1 MATIS
6 GLGVGSGGLDT
17 AALLTQLAAAEQTRL
32 TPYTN
37 RQSSF
42 QAKISAWGQI
52 TDAMKTLQTTTKQLS
67 GDAFNTQKLSSNEAF
82 TATASAG
89 ALSGTH
95 KVVVDR
101 LASAHSLATDGSK
114 VSDADERL
122 GTSGA
127 GDRTLVISHK
137 NGEEIRIDLADDE
150 TSLNQIA
157 KKINQAEGDVKASV
171 VSSDEGYRLILTSTT
186 TGEEGQ
192 MTVSVEGDDKLG
204 EVLSYDPSLG
214 ENNNMS
220 EVSGAIDAKLR
231 VNGISY
237 TRPSNNITDIIDNVT
252 LTLTKVSKDDNGEQ
266 LILTKDTSVAKT
278 AIQDFVKNYNAL
290 LTQTSGASKWVAN
303 DTSGLQAD
311 DVATQNSQNGALMG
325 DSMLRGMVNEIRG
338 TANGTYGDSD
348 ADIRALADLG
358 IKIDAA
364 TGQMTLDE
372 TKLDKALAD
381 NPDQVE
387 KMFVGTSDN
396 PGLAVT
402 LGEIITTYAGDEEK
416 KIEGTIKETKD
427 GLDEQL
433 KLVKTQIDKTQ
444 KLIDAQ
450 VERYRT
456 QFQNL
461 DSVMTQL
468 TGTSNSITAML
479 MQYS

>member
-6 GLGVGSGGLDT
+6 GLGVGTGGLDT

-37 RQSSF
+37 RQNSF

-67 GDAFNTQKLSSNEAF
+67 GDAFNTQKVSSNEAF

-95 KVVVDR
+95 KVSVTQ
-101 LASAHSLATDGSK
+101 LASAHSLATDGKK

-122 GTSGA
+122 GTSGS
-127 GDRTLVISHK
+127 RTLVISHK
-137 NGEEIRIDLADDE
+137 NGEETRIVLADDE
-150 TSLNQIA
+150 TSLNQVA
-157 KKINQAEGDVKASV
+157 KKINQAEGDVKANV
-171 VSSDEGYRLILTSTT
+171 VRSDDGYQLILTSKT
-186 TGEEGQ
+186 TGEEGE
-192 MTVSVEGDDKLG
+192 MTVSVEGDDKFG
-204 EVLSYDPSLG
+204 EVFSYDPG
-214 ENNNMS
+214 S
-220 EVSGAIDAKLR
+220 EINAMGKVTDALDAKLK
-231 VNGISY
+231 VNGINY
-237 TRPSNNITDIIDNVT
+237 TRSSNNITDIIENVT
-252 LTLTKVSKDDNGEQ
+252 LTLNKVSKSEDGEQ
-266 LILTKDTSVAKT
+266 LILTQDTSAAKT
-278 AIQDFVKNYNAL
+278 AIQEFVKNYNAL
-290 LTQTSGASKWVAN
+290 LTQTSSASKWVQN
-303 DTSGLQAD
+303 DTSGLQD
-311 DVATQNSQNGALMG
+311 GEVATQSSQNGALMG

-338 TANGTYGDSD
+338 IANGTYGDSD

-364 TGQMTLDE
+364 TGQMKLDE

-381 NPDQVE
+381 NPGQVE
-387 KMFVGTSDN
+387 AMFAGTSDN
-396 PGLAVT
+396 PGLAVA
-402 LGEIITTYAGDEEK
+402 LGEIITTYAGDEENK
-416 KIEGTIKETKD
+416 VEGTIKQTKD
-427 GLDEQL
+427 GLDAQL

-461 DSVMTQL
+461 DSIMTQL

>member
-6 GLGVGSGGLDT
+6 GLGVGSGLDT
-17 AALLTQLAAAEQTRL
+17 ASILTQLAAAEQTRL

-37 RQSSF
+37 RQNSF

-67 GDAFNTQKLSSNEAF
+67 GDAFNTQKLSTNEAF

-95 KVVVDR
+95 KVVVKE
-101 LASAHSLATDGSK
+101 LASSHSLATDGSK

-122 GTSGA
+122 GTTGSGN
-127 GDRTLVISHK
+127 RTLVISHK
-137 NGEEIRIDLADDE
+137 NGEEMRVELADDE
-150 TSLNQIA
+150 TSLNQVA

-171 VSSDEGYRLILTSTT
+171 VRSDDGYQLILTSKTS
-186 TGEEGQ
+186 GEEGE
-192 MTVSVEGDDKLG
+192 MTVHVEGDDKLG
-204 EVLSYDPSLG
+204 DVLSYDPQSTTNSMSQVG
-214 ENNNMS
+214 E
-220 EVSGAIDAKLR
+220 ARDAKLE

-252 LTLTKVSKDDNGEQ
+252 LTLNKVSKDADGEQ

-290 LTQTSGASKWVAN
+290 LTQTSNASKWVQN
-303 DTSGLQAD
+303 DTSGLQD
-311 DVATQNSQNGALMG
+311 GDVATQNSQNGALMG

-338 TANGTYGDSD
+338 IANGTYGDSD
-348 ADIRALADLG
+348 ADVRALADLG
-358 IKIDAA
+358 IKIDAS

-387 KMFVGTSDN
+387 KMFTGTSDN
-396 PGLAVT
+396 PGLAVK
-402 LGEIITTYAGDEEK
+402 LGEVITTYAGDEEK
-416 KIEGTIKETKD
+416 KIEGTIKQTKE

-450 VERYRT
+450 VERYRK

-461 DSVMTQL
+461 DSIMTQL
-468 TGTSNSITAML
+468 TGTSNSMTAML

>member
-6 GLGVGSGGLDT
+6 GLGVGSGLDT
-17 AALLTQLAAAEQTRL
+17 ASILNQLAAAEQTRL

-52 TDAMKTLQTTTKQLS
+52 TDAMTTLQTTTKKLS
-67 GDAFNTQKLSSNEAF
+67 GDAFNTQKLSTNEAF

-95 KVVVDR
+95 KVVVTQ

-114 VSDADERL
+114 ASSADEQL
-122 GTSGA
+122 GTSGS
-127 GDRTLVISHK
+127 GNRTLVISHK
-137 NGEEIRIDLADDE
+137 NGEEIRVNLADDE
-150 TSLNQIA
+150 TSLNQVA

-171 VSSDEGYRLILTSTT
+171 VSSDDGYQLILTSKT
-186 TGEEGQ
+186 TGEEGE
-192 MTVSVEGDDKLG
+192 MSVSVEGDDKLG
-204 EVLSYDPSLG
+204 EVLSFDPSNTANSMSQVG
-214 ENNNMS
+214 E
-220 EVSGAIDAKLR
+220 ALDAKLK
-231 VNGISY
+231 VNGIAY

-252 LTLTKVSKDDNGEQ
+252 LTLNKISKDDDGEQ

-278 AIQDFVKNYNAL
+278 AIQDFVKQYNAL
-290 LTQTSGASKWVAN
+290 LTQTSNASKWVQN
-303 DTSGLQAD
+303 DTSGLGD
-311 DVATQNSQNGALMG
+311 GDVATQSSQNGALMG
-325 DSMLRGMVNEIRG
+325 DSMLRGLVNEVRG
-338 TANGTYGDSD
+338 TVNGTYGDSD

-358 IKIDAA
+358 IKIDAS

-387 KMFVGTSDN
+387 KMFVGTTDS

-402 LGEIITTYAGDEEK
+402 MGEIITSYVGDTEN
-416 KIEGTIKETKD
+416 KIDGSIKQTKD
-427 GLDEQL
+427 VLDEQL

-461 DSVMTQL
+461 DSIMTQL

>member
-6 GLGVGSGGLDT
+6 GLGVGSGLDT
-17 AALLTQLAAAEQTRL
+17 ASILTQLAAAEQTRL

-37 RQSSF
+37 RQNSF

-67 GDAFNTQKLSSNEAF
+67 GDAFNTQKLSTNEAF

-95 KVVVDR
+95 KVVVKE
-101 LASAHSLATDGSK
+101 LASSHSLATDGSK

-122 GTSGA
+122 GTTGT
-127 GDRTLVISHK
+127 GNRTLVISHK
-137 NGEEIRIDLADDE
+137 NGEEMRVELADDE
-150 TSLNQIA
+150 TSLNQVA

-171 VSSDEGYRLILTSTT
+171 VRSDDGYQLILTSKTS
-186 TGEEGQ
+186 GEEGE
-192 MTVSVEGDDKLG
+192 MTVHVEGDDKLG
-204 EVLSYDPSLG
+204 DVLSYDPQSTT
-214 ENNNMS
+214 NNMS
-220 EVSGAIDAKLR
+220 QVGEARDAKLE

-237 TRPSNNITDIIDNVT
+237 TRSSNNITDIIDNVT
-252 LTLTKVSKDDNGEQ
+252 LTLNKVSKDADGEQ

-290 LTQTSGASKWVAN
+290 LTQTSNASKWVQN
-303 DTSGLQAD
+303 DTSGLLD
-311 DVATQNSQNGALMG
+311 GDVATQNSQNGALMG
-325 DSMLRGMVNEIRG
+325 DSMLRGMVNEVRG
-338 TANGTYGDSD
+338 IANGTYGDSD

-387 KMFVGTSDN
+387 KMFTGTSDS
-396 PGLAVT
+396 PGLAVK
-402 LGEIITTYAGDEEK
+402 LGEVITTYAGDEEK
-416 KIEGTIKETKD
+416 KIEGTIKQTKE

-461 DSVMTQL
+461 DSIMTQL